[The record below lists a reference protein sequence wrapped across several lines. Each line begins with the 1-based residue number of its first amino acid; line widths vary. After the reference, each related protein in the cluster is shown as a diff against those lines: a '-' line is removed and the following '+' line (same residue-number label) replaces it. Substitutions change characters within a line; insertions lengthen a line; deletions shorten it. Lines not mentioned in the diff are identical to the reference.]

1 MADTQLLEL
10 RVEHLRELIAEQGD
24 DERANRYYD
33 LADALERLGKIE
45 EAARATMIAAQRC
58 QQHNQNARA
67 AMLAQRAFRLDMSMK
82 EQALAVWRACSGLE
96 DADFFE

>member
-1 MADTQLLEL
+1 MADTQLLEM
-10 RVEHLRELIAEQGD
+10 RVEDLRELIAEQGD

-33 LADALERLGKIE
+33 LADALERLGRIE

-58 QQHNQNARA
+58 QQHGQNARA

-82 EQALAVWRACSGLE
+82 EQALEVWRACSGLE
-96 DADFFE
+96 DDDFFQ

>member
-1 MADTQLLEL
+1 MSDRQLLEL
-10 RVEHLRELIAEQGD
+10 RVEHLRELISQKGD

-45 EAARATMIAAQRC
+45 EAARATLIAAQRC
-58 QQHNQNARA
+58 QQHGQDARA

-82 EQALAVWRACSGLE
+82 EQALEVWRACSGLE
-96 DADFFE
+96 DDAFFE